1 MPQFKLD
8 WFAAPVMVNPN
19 ATGQRAVYRQK
30 SVGGSFISTGFTPA
44 NDLSIVAQTTTSPNL
59 DANKIWE
66 FKVQALCTSGGPT
79 DNNNGIIEALKFA
92 CLLPTL
98 SSTSFTA
105 TIQLNIA
112 SLDITKAVF
121 SLHLVSDDTIVYG
134 PVTATPL
141 GTIIQTQATGIDD
154 DTDYYWTF
162 SLKSTVNG
170 VEISST
176 DSTQLNQE
184 CQSVEFSTPPDVC
197 LPVTATTA
205 VATEF

>member
-1 MPQFKLD
+1 MPQFVLN

-59 DANKIWE
+59 SANKIWE
-66 FKVQALCTSGGPT
+66 FKIQALCTSGGPT

-92 CLLPTL
+92 CLTPTL
-98 SSTSFTA
+98 SSTTSTA
-105 TIQLNIA
+105 TIQLNVA

-121 SLHLVSDDTIVYG
+121 SLHLVSDNTVVYG
-134 PVTATPL
+134 PVTATPS
-141 GTIIQTQATGIDD
+141 GTVIQTQATGIDD
-154 DTDYYWTF
+154 DTDYYWTYT
-162 SLKSTVNG
+162 LKSTVNG

-184 CQSVEFSTPPDVC
+184 CQSVQFSTPPDVC

-205 VATEF
+205 VAAEF